1 MEQISLHMCL
11 NKKILNLKFMEK
23 IVNLPKI
30 LVLILEILTFSNT
43 LERMSNHL
51 LKMDSLKAG
60 F

>member
-1 MEQISLHMCL
+1 
-11 NKKILNLKFMEK
+11 MEK